1 MVMGFLNKWFGK
13 LSGQVE
19 KLYSKNTAQQNS
31 HSTSAASVSCST
43 CGMEEL
49 QKQFSVLYRRNFPQ
63 YTILENVPA
72 RQLQADCHPACTPVQ
87 FLFCRGNQPELAVV
101 LVRSNTYRGRNV
113 VGTKEICERQGIGY
127 LRFFMEMP
135 NTPDY
140 VIERTLRYLMQV
152 GCGE

>member
-1 MVMGFLNKWFGK
+1 MGFLNKWFGK

-49 QKQFSVLYRRNFPQ
+49 QKQFSVLYRQNFPQ

-87 FLFCRGNQPELAVV
+87 FLFCRGNR
-101 LVRSNTYRGRNV
+101 RSWRSCWCAAIPIAAEMLWGRKKSASGRGSV
-113 VGTKEICERQGIGY
+113 ICVFLWKCRIH
-127 LRFFMEMP
+127 LTM
-135 NTPDY
+135 
-140 VIERTLRYLMQV
+140 
-152 GCGE
+152 